1 MSSIFYCLRLP
12 PKFSM
17 KWLLRG
23 LTLPSLYMIIYYDNT
38 VTYIWVAWSCDT
50 KEIIAIPFEVIP
62 MWIIEE
68 YKIRRARSGF
78 YFDVNEV
85 ICPRTSKFS
94 SYNRYPGSLCRKEL
108 KMVMEAFRINIVI
121 SRLTESWCLT
131 LSHSRRLCQVETQGI
146 KSQATVLLT
155 ENDTWHFFS
164 LTTVCI
170 DCQQHAQPK
179 HK

>member
-23 LTLPSLYMIIYYDNT
+23 LTLPSLYIIMYYDNT

-108 KMVMEAFRINIVI
+108 KKGNGSISDKYSNLEINWILMFDAQSFPKVMSGRNTRHLITGNG
-121 SRLTESWCLT
+121 LTDREWHLT
-131 LSHSRRLCQVETQGI
+131 L
-146 KSQATVLLT
+146 
-155 ENDTWHFFS
+155 FS
-164 LTTVCI
+164 LQSV
-170 DCQQHAQPK
+170 
-179 HK
+179 